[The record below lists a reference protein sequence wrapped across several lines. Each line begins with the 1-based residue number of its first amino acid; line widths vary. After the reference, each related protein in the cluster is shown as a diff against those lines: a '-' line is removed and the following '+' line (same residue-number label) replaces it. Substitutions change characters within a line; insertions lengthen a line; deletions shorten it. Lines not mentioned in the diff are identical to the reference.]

1 MAGLYIHIPFCAS
14 RCIYCG
20 FYSTTLLHLQDRYI
34 DAVCREMELRR
45 RNMEA
50 RERGGAGA
58 MESINTIY
66 IGGGTPS
73 QLSAGN
79 LRKLFHHIN
88 KVYLQPNG
96 QTGFANVREITIEC
110 NPDDVTDE
118 FVSTLSQL
126 PVNRI
131 SMGAQTFSDER
142 LRFLHRRHNAHQVVE
157 AVGRLRKA
165 GFRNISIDLMFGFP
179 GETLDD
185 WQRDIDEA
193 LALGV
198 EHISAYS
205 LMVEEGTP
213 LYRMMNQTS
222 QSTHLRPLEEE
233 TERKMYELLI
243 DRLTSAGYDHYE
255 ISNFALKVS
264 HQEWDSS
271 YLKPL
276 TFDRPLCPL
285 STPLALGRGVGGEAP
300 STFDLKPSF
309 RSLHNSNYWNGTP
322 YYGIG
327 AAAHSYG
334 TFLPSSPK
342 NEGKLYRYWNVSD
355 IHQYIQAIEQD
366 IIPFEFEEL
375 NADTRYNDLIT
386 TALRTKEGIFLP
398 SLEPHYHKYLMENAK
413 TAINNG
419 LLQIDDNHIH
429 LTRQGLFVS
438 DDVMSDLVIV

>member
-58 MESINTIY
+58 TASINTIY

-79 LRKLFHHIN
+79 LRKLFHNIN

-179 GETLDD
+179 GEALDD

-233 TERKMYELLI
+233 TERKMYEMLI
-243 DRLTSAGYDHYE
+243 ERLTAAGYEHYE
-255 ISNFALKVS
+255 ISNFALKN
-264 HQEWDSS
+264 
-271 YLKPL
+271 
-276 TFDRPLCPL
+276 
-285 STPLALGRGVGGEAP
+285 EA
-300 STFDLKPSF
+300 FK
-309 RSLHNSNYWNGTP
+309 SLHNSNYWNGTP

-342 NEGKLYRYWNVSD
+342 NEGKLYRYWNVND